1 MYGKSRRILASQAIK
16 SVQALHGIGK
26 LQLLQNSVDVKN
38 TIAQRIIAS
47 QSCLLFFS
55 GQR

>member
-26 LQLLQNSVDVKN
+26 LQLLQNSVDVKS